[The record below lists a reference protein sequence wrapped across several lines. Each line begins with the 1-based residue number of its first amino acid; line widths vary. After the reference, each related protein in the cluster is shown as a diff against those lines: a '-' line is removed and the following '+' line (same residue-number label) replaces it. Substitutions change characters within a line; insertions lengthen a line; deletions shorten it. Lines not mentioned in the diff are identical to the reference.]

1 MIEPAT
7 LSCLWRTHSRRLL
20 VIARSIGEPAEDAV
34 QEAFTSLAVLKT
46 LPDDPLAWLATVAR
60 NRLLQW
66 RRSRGRREQRE
77 RLVAENRNWF
87 IDQDNGAE
95 TKLDGEQVTEW
106 LFEIPEK
113 HREVIVMH
121 LWGGMNFRQ
130 IAVVMNTSAP
140 TANRLYHSGIEQL
153 KAKSI
158 LITKTSQDETARTE
172 TTHKETM
179 HE

>member
-1 MIEPAT
+1 VIEPST
-7 LSCLWRTHSRRLL
+7 LSCLWKTHARRLL

-87 IDQDNGAE
+87 IDQDNSVE
-95 TKLDGEQVTEW
+95 TKLDGEQVTQW

-113 HREVIVMH
+113 QREVIVMH

-158 LITKTSQDETARTE
+158 MPTKTLQAEITKAETS
-172 TTHKETM
+172 